1 MASGD
6 TDISICSDALIL
18 LGASPIS
25 SFADGTDIAQACERL
40 YPDLRDS
47 LLARYHWSWSYQK
60 IKLARLAVVPDNE
73 FRYSYQLPGD
83 MLSGIRAIFADS
95 STNQLPVRYCWQI
108 FGDQL
113 YTNLETVYID
123 YQTSVAEERM
133 PAYFVR
139 LLRTVLAAELGLV
152 VTDQISKTDYFNSL
166 SFGTPGENGRGG
178 LFREAMNVDSRG
190 NSPQVIEDYSLIYVR
205 G

>member
-1 MASGD
+1 MN
-6 TDISICSDALIL
+6 
-18 LGASPIS
+18 
-25 SFADGTDIAQACERL
+25 
-40 YPDLRDS
+40 
-47 LLARYHWSWSYQK
+47 K
-60 IKLARLAVVPDNE
+60 
-73 FRYSYQLPGD
+73 
-83 MLSGIRAIFADS
+83 IFADS
-95 STNQLPVRYCWQI
+95 STNQLPVRYGWQI

-152 VTDQISKTDYFNSL
+152 VTDQISKADYFNSL
-166 SFGTPGENGRGG
+166 SFGTPSENGRGG

>member
-1 MASGD
+1 MG
-6 TDISICSDALIL
+6 
-18 LGASPIS
+18 
-25 SFADGTDIAQACERL
+25 
-40 YPDLRDS
+40 
-47 LLARYHWSWSYQK
+47 
-60 IKLARLAVVPDNE
+60 
-73 FRYSYQLPGD
+73 
-83 MLSGIRAIFADS
+83 
-95 STNQLPVRYCWQI
+95 
-108 FGDQL
+108 GDQL

>member
-18 LGASPIS
+18 LGAAPIS

-47 LLARYHWSWSYQK
+47 LISRYPWSWSYQK
-60 IKLARLAVVPDNE
+60 VKLARLAVVPDNE
-73 FRYSYQLPGD
+73 FRYAYALPGD

-95 STNQLPVRYCWQI
+95 STHQLPIRYGWQI
-108 FGDQL
+108 FGEQL

-123 YQTSVAEERM
+123 YQTTVNEAKM

-139 LLRTVLAAELGLV
+139 LLRTVLAGELGLI
-152 VTDQISKTDYFNSL
+152 VTDQLSKTDYYNTL
-166 SFGTPGENGRGG
+166 AFGTPGENGRGG

-190 NSPQVIEDYSLIYVR
+190 NAPQVIEDYSLIYVR